1 MVSFDHRV
9 HAVCVCDDAEAFY
22 KHTSEEL
29 VAYGLT
35 VGEQG
40 SPLNSRDILDLIE
53 GYKGEGYGKTTSSD
67 LSKHNVYCRIGWH
80 GLEVLTYRNYY
91 VRCTPFM
98 QCLYA
103 L

>member
-1 MVSFDHRV
+1 MLKVVYLSCIPDFIVSFDHRV
-9 HAVCVCDDAEAFY
+9 HAVCVCDDAETFY

-53 GYKGEGYGKTTSSD
+53 GYIGVGYGKTTSSD
-67 LSKHNVYCRIGWH
+67 LCKNDM
-80 GLEVLTYRNYY
+80 
-91 VRCTPFM
+91 CTVEM
-98 QCLYA
+98 GGMG
-103 L
+103 